1 MDELSLQTIIQ
12 LNLTEFDECTH
23 AQGLLE
29 FGAID
34 TPDRLLALRI
44 HAEELSLLNTRLLRE
59 SGGRIGL
66 RNVRFR
72 EAADEAD
79 RPLNVVEDSHAT
91 DNDDEYLAPGKK
103 ILRSSLCTACTE
115 ERPSFDVLDVAT
127 CKHSYCKDCLSI
139 MFEGALANEA
149 AFPVRCCKKPI
160 IIGTT
165 TDYLEDDLVQRY
177 RTKQIEL
184 RTTDKTYCAT
194 LSCSAFLTP
203 VPTSG
208 TNLTCQACS
217 AETCTLCKAFR
228 HDGECEEDAGLR
240 EVTQMAKREGW
251 QQCKACKRFVALET
265 GCNHMT

>member
-1 MDELSLQTIIQ
+1 MP
-12 LNLTEFDECTH
+12 
-23 AQGLLE
+23 GLLE
-29 FGAID
+29 LGAID
-34 TPDRLLALRI
+34 TPDRLLALRM
-44 HAEELSLLNTRLLRE
+44 HAEELSSLNTRLLLE
-59 SGGRIGL
+59 SDM
-66 RNVRFR
+66 RNGPRHVSSRR
-72 EAADEAD
+72 AGDEAD
-79 RPLNVVEDSHAT
+79 RPFHDIEESHAIH
-91 DNDDEYLAPGKK
+91 DDDDEYLAPGKR

-115 ERPSFDVLDVAT
+115 ERPSFDVLDLAT
-127 CKHSYCKDCLSI
+127 CKHSFCKDCLSI

-160 IIGTT
+160 TIKTT
-165 TDYLEDDLVQRY
+165 TDYLDDDLVQRY
-177 RTKQIEL
+177 KTKQVEL

-203 VPTSG
+203 VTMSG

-228 HDGECEEDAGLR
+228 HDGKCQEDAGLR
-240 EVTQMAKREGW
+240 EVTQMARREGW